1 MAEPERDYVV
11 PVGYKIKQKAVFH
24 FEELYKSMYRWFDY
38 YGYAW
43 SELKYSNEVVQSG
56 DKHVEIIW
64 EGKKEINDYLSY
76 VITVEFLM
84 DFGDAQIDKGGVKIK
99 TDAGTIELRC
109 SAYIEKNVDFWEKK
123 PMGKFMRRIYDNF
136 LNKDRLNTEEYNLYI
151 ESHKL
156 FNEVKAFLNLHSY

>member
-1 MAEPERDYVV
+1 MADPERDYVV
-11 PVGYKIKQKAVFH
+11 PLGYKIKQKAVFN

-38 YGYAW
+38 YGYGWA
-43 SELKYSNEVVQSG
+43 ELKYSNEVVQSG